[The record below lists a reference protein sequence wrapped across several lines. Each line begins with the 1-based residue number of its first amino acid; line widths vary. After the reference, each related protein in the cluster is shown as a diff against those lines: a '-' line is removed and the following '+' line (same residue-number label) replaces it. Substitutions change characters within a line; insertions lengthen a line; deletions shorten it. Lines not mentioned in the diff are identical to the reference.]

1 MSVFTRAIDL
11 LTLGSDRPIRRLIAY
26 YVVLAAA
33 AAALA
38 AVFPAADRLLLGR
51 GITVPESSPIV
62 LQDGLAGVGAASQS
76 LGANSVTDLA
86 ITISLVLLGT
96 LALMLPVSWVYMS
109 ARRQPGGHSQAVAQ
123 TLLILPMVVA
133 GIVLIVRDSLALAFG
148 LAGVVAAVRFRNTM
162 RDARDLVF
170 IFLAIAVGF
179 SAGVQTL
186 VIGAVLSLM
195 FNLVLLLTWRYDFG
209 RTALAPT
216 ASSQWREPL
225 ATLAT
230 TTGNGNGTSVPDR
243 DLMLALTPDK
253 VDALAD
259 RFGRVRDVVG
269 ADRKKPRFNAVLS
282 FTTNSIAEAQVL
294 VQKVL
299 DKMAKRW
306 MLDEVVTHSGKP
318 SEVYYLLRMRKAV
331 SRDDVLTAIRARA
344 GDRIGSAQLELGEA
358 AVGEQEAV

>member
-26 YVVLAAA
+26 YVVLAAV

-38 AVFPAADRLLLGR
+38 AIFPAADRLLLGR
-51 GITVPESSPIV
+51 GITLPEASPIV
-62 LQDGLAGVGAASQS
+62 LQDALVATESTADA
-76 LGANSVTDLA
+76 LGANSFTELA
-86 ITISLVLLGT
+86 LTTALLLLGT
-96 LALMLPVSWVYMS
+96 LMLMLPVSWVYMS
-109 ARRQPGGHSQAVAQ
+109 ARREPGHSQAVAQ
-123 TLLILPMVVA
+123 TLLILPIVVA
-133 GIVLIVRDSLALAFG
+133 GIVLIVRNSLALAFS

-186 VIGAVLSLM
+186 AVGAVLSLV

-209 RTALAPT
+209 RSALAPT

-230 TTGNGNGTSVPDR
+230 SNGNGTVPDR
-243 DLMLALTPDK
+243 DIVLALTPDK
-253 VDALAD
+253 VDLLAD
-259 RFGRVRDVVG
+259 RFERVRDVLG
-269 ADRKKPRFNAVLS
+269 SDRKKPRFNAVFS

-299 DKMAKRW
+299 DKMTKRW

-318 SEVYYLLRMRKAV
+318 SEVYYLVRMRKAV
-331 SRDDVLTAIRARA
+331 SRDDLLTAIRARA
-344 GDRIGSAQLELGEA
+344 GDRIGSAHLELGEA
-358 AVGEQEAV
+358 AVEQQEAV

>member
-33 AAALA
+33 VAALT

-51 GITVPESSPIV
+51 GVSVPESSPIV
-62 LQDGLAGVGAASQS
+62 LQDGLVAAEPTANA
-76 LGANSVTDLA
+76 LGAGSLLD
-86 ITISLVLLGT
+86 LVLTTGLILIGT
-96 LALMLPVSWVYMS
+96 IMLMVPVSWVYMS
-109 ARRQPGGHSQAVAQ
+109 ARRQPGHSQAVAQ
-123 TLLILPMVVA
+123 TLLILPIVVA
-133 GIVLIVRDSLALAFG
+133 GIVLIVRNSLALAFS

-162 RDARDLVF
+162 RDSRDLVF

-186 VIGAVLSLM
+186 AVGAVLSLV
-195 FNLVLLLTWRYDFG
+195 FNLLVLLTWRYDFG
-209 RTALAPT
+209 RSALAPT

-230 TTGNGNGTSVPDR
+230 AAGNGNGTVPDR
-243 DLMLALTPDK
+243 DLVLALTPDK

-259 RFGRVRDVVG
+259 RFERVRDVVG

-299 DKMAKRW
+299 DKMTKRW

-318 SEVYYLLRMRKAV
+318 SEVYYLVRMRKAV
-331 SRDDVLTAIRARA
+331 SRDDLLTAIRARA

-358 AVGEQEAV
+358 VVGEQEAV

>member
-33 AAALA
+33 VAALT

-51 GITVPESSPIV
+51 GVSVPESSPIV
-62 LQDGLAGVGAASQS
+62 LQDGLVAAEPTANA
-76 LGANSVTDLA
+76 LGAGSLLDLA
-86 ITISLVLLGT
+86 VTTGLILIGT
-96 LALMLPVSWVYMS
+96 LMLMLPVSWVYMS
-109 ARRQPGGHSQAVAQ
+109 ARRQPGHSQAVAQ
-123 TLLILPMVVA
+123 TLLILPIVVA
-133 GIVLIVRDSLALAFG
+133 GIVLIVRNSLALAFS

-162 RDARDLVF
+162 RDSRDLVF

-186 VIGAVLSLM
+186 AVGAVLSLV

-209 RTALAPT
+209 RSALAPT

-230 TTGNGNGTSVPDR
+230 VNGNGNGTIPDR
-243 DLMLALTPDK
+243 DLVLALTPDK

-259 RFGRVRDVVG
+259 RFDRVRDVVG

-299 DKMAKRW
+299 DKMTKRW
-306 MLDEVVTHSGKP
+306 MLDEVVTHSSKP
-318 SEVYYLLRMRKAV
+318 SEVYYLVRMRKAV
-331 SRDDVLTAIRARA
+331 TRDDLLTAIRARA

-358 AVGEQEAV
+358 VVEEQEAV

>member
-26 YVVLAAA
+26 YVVLAAVA
-33 AAALA
+33 AGVAAI
-38 AVFPAADRLLLGR
+38 FPAADRLLLGR
-51 GITVPESSPIV
+51 GVVVPESSPIV
-62 LQDGLAGVGAASQS
+62 LQDGLAPAAPAVN
-76 LGANSVTDLA
+76 LGATSLFELA
-86 ITISLVLLGT
+86 ITTSLILLGT

-123 TLLILPMVVA
+123 TLLILPIVVA

-186 VIGAVLSLM
+186 VIGAVLSLV

-209 RTALAPT
+209 RSALAPT

-230 TTGNGNGTSVPDR
+230 TNGNGHGNNVPDR
-243 DLMLALTPDK
+243 DLVLALTPDK

-259 RFGRVRDVVG
+259 RFERVRDVLG

-299 DKMAKRW
+299 DKMTKRW

-318 SEVYYLLRMRKAV
+318 SEVYYLVRMRKAV
-331 SRDDVLTAIRARA
+331 SRDDLLTAIRARA

-358 AVGEQEAV
+358 AVEEQGAG